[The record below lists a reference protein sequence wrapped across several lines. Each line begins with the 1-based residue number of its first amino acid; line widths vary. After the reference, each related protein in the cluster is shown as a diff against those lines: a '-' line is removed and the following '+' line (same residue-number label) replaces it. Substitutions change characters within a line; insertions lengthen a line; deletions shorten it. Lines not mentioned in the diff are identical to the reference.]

1 MSNIQFYNLM
11 SIIMAAMSL
20 IMLALAIIMWVKL
33 DIKHYISVLTGSEAK
48 KSIEKI
54 RENAQKGGVHAD
66 LFGKDNKAKISWN
79 TSEGLSSTT
88 TETLFKNLEDQAL
101 KDKSY
106 ATTELLSSSDY
117 ATTVLEA
124 IKDSEFVVEREIVN
138 KG

>member
-1 MSNIQFYNLM
+1 M

>member
-1 MSNIQFYNLM
+1 MSNIEFYNLM

-20 IMLALAIIMWVKL
+20 IMLVLAIVMWIKL

-48 KSIEKI
+48 QSIEKI
-54 RENAQKGGVHAD
+54 RENAQNGG
-66 LFGKDNKAKISWN
+66 
-79 TSEGLSSTT
+79 GLSGTT

-106 ATTELLSSSDY
+106 ATTALLSSSDY